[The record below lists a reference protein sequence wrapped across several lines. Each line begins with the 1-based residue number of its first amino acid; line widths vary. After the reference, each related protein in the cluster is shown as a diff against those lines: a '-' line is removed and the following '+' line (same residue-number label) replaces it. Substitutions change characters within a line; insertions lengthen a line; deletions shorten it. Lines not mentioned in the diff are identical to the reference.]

1 MKQGMLSQKEFNRKV
16 KYAFESKEML
26 DVLTK
31 DMDKINEIMRI
42 PSNVKYESDLQSWM
56 RIMVRTTIDS
66 IDALIYRV
74 RELSRDLIKL
84 RGDEKKLLPRLKK
97 ENLRYA
103 FKVCAIAFDSTFEIK
118 EGDEKLKD
126 YLEVRKIRNRITH
139 PQKLT
144 DLDISLEK
152 EYVKFADTYHWFSDC
167 IKQLNK
173 QSKWTRKYPQV
184 KILY

>member
-1 MKQGMLSQKEFNRKV
+1 MKQSIPLSKEQKRKV
-16 KYAFESKEML
+16 RYVLESMKMA

-31 DMDKINEIMRI
+31 DIEKINEN
-42 PSNVKYESDLQSWM
+42 SLKVKYESNLQFWM
-56 RIMVRTTIDS
+56 RIMVRTAVDS
-66 IDALIYRV
+66 MDTLIYRL
-74 RELSRDLIKL
+74 REMSRELIKL
-84 RGDEKKLLPRLKK
+84 SGDVKKLPPRLKK

-126 YLEVRKIRNRITH
+126 YLEVHKIRNRITH
-139 PQKLT
+139 PQKLA
-144 DLDISLEK
+144 DLDISFEK
-152 EYVKFADTYHWFSDC
+152 EYVKLADTFVWFSDC
-167 IKQLNK
+167 IKQLSK

>member
-1 MKQGMLSQKEFNRKV
+1 MKQSIPLSKEQKRKV
-16 KYAFESKEML
+16 RYVLESMKMA

-31 DMDKINEIMRI
+31 DIEKINEN
-42 PSNVKYESDLQSWM
+42 SLNVKYESDLQFWM
-56 RIMVRTTIDS
+56 RIMVRTAVDS
-66 IDALIYRV
+66 MDTLIYRL
-74 RELSRDLIKL
+74 REMSRELIKL
-84 RGDEKKLLPRLKK
+84 SGDEKKLPPRLKK

-126 YLEVRKIRNRITH
+126 YLEVHKIRNRITH
-139 PQKLT
+139 PQKLA
-144 DLDISLEK
+144 DLDISFEK
-152 EYVKFADTYHWFSDC
+152 EYVKLADTFVWFSDC